1 MLTVLDVLVTGHRI
15 EQTAEVPLV
24 LCDKVEELKKTKQAI
39 GVLRKINA
47 WQEIEKVCN

>member
-1 MLTVLDVLVTGHRI
+1 MFATGHRI

-24 LCDKVEELKKTKQAI
+24 LSDKVEEMKKTKQAI

-47 WQEIEKVCN
+47 WQEIEKVCS